1 MKIIKSY
8 KYRIYPSKEQEALIQ
23 KTFGCCRFVYNQTL
37 AYRIELYQTQE
48 KSMSKFDSINYMVR
62 ELKPKYEWLLE
73 PDKFALS
80 SAIENLDRAYQKF
93 FKEHTGFPRFKS
105 RHNHRKSYTTKMT
118 TNNIEVSFEKNQI
131 KLPKIKWVKA
141 RIHREFV
148 GKIKSATIS
157 QNPSGRYFVSVLVEQ
172 ECVPLLTTGF
182 AVGLDLG
189 IKDLVITSDGKKYA
203 NPKTLAKYEKK
214 LAREQRRLAHKQKDS
229 RNREKQCVKVA
240 RIHEKI
246 HNIRL
251 DYLHKT
257 SNEIISENQVI
268 VSEDLAVS
276 NMMKNHKLAKSISD
290 CGWYELTRQLEYK
303 AKWNDRQYVRIGRFV
318 PSSQICNCCGCQN
331 KETKDLSVREWIC
344 PGCGTKHDRDIN
356 AAKNILDEGLKLIV
370 GQELSEFKPVEIV
383 GYEVCEAG
391 SRDVLAS

>member
-1 MKIIKSY
+1 MLKSY
-8 KYRIYPSKEQEALIQ
+8 KYRLYPNKAQSTLLQ

-37 AYRIELYQTQE
+37 DYRRKLYETE
-48 KSMSKFDSINYMVR
+48 NKGMNKFSCNQYVNQV
-62 ELKPKYEWLLE
+62 LKKEFKWLKE
-73 PDKFALS
+73 VDKFALTNS
-80 SAIENLDRAYQKF
+80 VWNMDIAYQKF
-93 FKEHTGFPRFKS
+93 FKEHAGFPRFKS
-105 RHNHRKSYTTKMT
+105 RHNHRKSYTTDF
-118 TNNIEVSFEKNQI
+118 TNNNIVVSFEKNQI
-131 KLPKIKWVKA
+131 KLPKLRWVKA
-141 RIHREFV
+141 RLHREFV

-172 ECVPLLTTGF
+172 EHLPIPTTGS

-189 IKDLVITSDGKKYA
+189 IKDLVITSDGKKYS
-203 NPKTLAKYEKK
+203 NPKTLVKYEKK
-214 LAREQRRLAHKQKDS
+214 LVREQRRLARKQKDS
-229 RNREKQCVKVA
+229 HNREKQCIKVA

-276 NMMKNHKLAKSISD
+276 NMMKNHKLAKSIGD

-303 AKWNDRQYVRIGRFV
+303 AKWNERQYIKIGRFV
-318 PSSQICNCCGCQN
+318 PSSQICSCCGYQN

-344 PGCGTKHDRDIN
+344 PGCGMKHDRDIN
-356 AAKNILDEGLKLIV
+356 AAKNILDEGLRLIV
-370 GQELSEFKPVEIV
+370 
-383 GYEVCEAG
+383 
-391 SRDVLAS
+391 